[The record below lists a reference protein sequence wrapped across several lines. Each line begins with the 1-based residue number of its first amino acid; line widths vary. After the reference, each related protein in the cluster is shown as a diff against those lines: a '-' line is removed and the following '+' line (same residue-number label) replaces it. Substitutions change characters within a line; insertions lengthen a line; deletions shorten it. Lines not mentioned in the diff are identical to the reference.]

1 MSDSLKQKTLS
12 GLLWTFFETFA
23 IQVFGFIQGIV
34 LARLLMPSDYGLI
47 AMTGVFFAVSYA
59 LVDTGFT
66 SALIRKKERTD
77 IDYSTVYVTNVVLS
91 FVLCLVLCLCA
102 PFIAEFYNEPQLFPI
117 VCTNAGLLFVGSF
130 IAVQGAR
137 LTIQLDFKTKSK
149 ITVLST
155 VSTGIVS
162 IIMAY
167 MGFGVWSL
175 ILPNFFSVL
184 LRGILYY
191 IYQQWFPGFRFSW
204 NIYKEFFSYGSRLML
219 SSLLN
224 AIYNNVYSLVIGKYY
239 SASSLGYYSKGGG
252 YANLPTSILSGV
264 LYKVTFPVLS
274 KIQDDDARL
283 EYAYRKMI
291 RVSAYVVFPVMI
303 LLCVLARPLVL
314 VLITE
319 KWENCIIYIQILCFA
334 AMWQPVHSLNHNLL
348 YVKGRSEL
356 VLRLEVAKKIVG
368 VIILC
373 VTIPMGLIAMCY
385 GQIVASLLFLVINTF
400 YTGKL
405 INVGFYRQIKDLF
418 PVILYTS
425 FMGVSVWLISSL
437 FVSSLL
443 QILVGV
449 MLGVSLYL
457 LVSKVFK
464 SQEYLLL
471 FNMLKQNI
479 FFRRRMRRNSG
490 FMGDVS

>member
-12 GLLWTFFETFA
+12 GLVWTFFETFS
-23 IQVFGFIQGIV
+23 IQAFGFVQGIV

-47 AMTGVFFAVSYA
+47 AMTSVFFAVSYA

-102 PFIAEFYNEPQLFPI
+102 PFIADFYNEPQLIPI

-191 IYQQWFPGFRFSW
+191 IYQHWFPGFRFSW
-204 NIYKEFFSYGSRLML
+204 NIYKEFFSYGSKLML

-224 AIYNNVYSLVIGKYY
+224 AVYGNVYSLVIGKFY
-239 SASSLGYYSKGGG
+239 SAASLGYYSKGGG
-252 YANLPTSILSGV
+252 YANLPASTLSGV

-274 KIQDDDARL
+274 KVQEDNVRL
-283 EYAYRKMI
+283 ENAYRKMI
-291 RVSAYVVFPVMI
+291 RVSAYVVFPIMI
-303 LLCVLARPLVL
+303 LLFVLARPLVL

-319 KWENCIIYIQILCFA
+319 KWESCIVYIQILCFSA
-334 AMWQPVHSLNHNLL
+334 IWQPIHSLNVNLL
-348 YVKGRSEL
+348 CVKGRSEL
-356 VLRLEVAKKIVG
+356 FLRLEIVKKVIG
-368 VIILC
+368 VVILC
-373 VTIPMGLIAMCY
+373 VTIPMGLVAMCY
-385 GQIVASLLFLVINTF
+385 GQVLASALFLIINTY

-405 INVGFYRQIKDLF
+405 INVGFFQQMRDLT
-418 PVILYTS
+418 PTILYTS
-425 FMGVSVWLISSL
+425 LMGVSVWFISSL
-437 FVSSLL
+437 FASSIL
-443 QILVGV
+443 QISVGII
-449 MLGVSLYL
+449 LGIPLYL
-457 LVSKVFK
+457 IVSKVFK

-471 FNMLKQNI
+471 FDMLKQNV
-479 FFRRRMRRNSG
+479 FSKWQKRR
-490 FMGDVS
+490 

>member
-1 MSDSLKQKTLS
+1 MSDTLKQKTLS

-23 IQVFGFIQGIV
+23 IQGFGFIQGIV

-102 PFIAEFYNEPQLFPI
+102 PFIADFYNEPQLIPI

-191 IYQQWFPGFRFSW
+191 IYQQWFPGFHFSW
-204 NIYKEFFSYGSRLML
+204 NIYKEFFSYGSKLML

-224 AIYNNVYSLVIGKYY
+224 AVYGNVYSLVIGKFY
-239 SASSLGYYSKGGG
+239 SAASLGYYSKGGG
-252 YANLPTSILSGV
+252 YANLPASILSGV

-274 KIQDDDARL
+274 KVQEDNVRL
-283 EYAYRKMI
+283 ENAYRKMI

-303 LLCVLARPLVL
+303 LLFVLARPLVL

-319 KWENCIIYIQILCFA
+319 KWENCIVYIQILCFSA
-334 AMWQPVHSLNHNLL
+334 IWQPIHSLNVNLL
-348 YVKGRSEL
+348 CVKGRSEL
-356 VLRLEVAKKIVG
+356 FLRLEIVKKVIG
-368 VIILC
+368 VVILC
-373 VTIPMGLIAMCY
+373 VTIPMGLVAMCY
-385 GQIVASLLFLVINTF
+385 GQVLASALFLIINTY

-405 INVGFYRQIKDLF
+405 INVGFFQQIRDLT
-418 PVILYTS
+418 PTILYTS
-425 FMGVSVWLISSL
+425 LMGVSVWFLSSL
-437 FVSSLL
+437 FASSIL
-443 QILVGV
+443 QISVGII
-449 MLGVSLYL
+449 LGIPLYL
-457 LVSKVFK
+457 IVSKVFK
-464 SQEYLLL
+464 SQEYVLL
-471 FNMLKQNI
+471 FDMLKQNV
-479 FFRRRMRRNSG
+479 FSKWQKRR
-490 FMGDVS
+490 